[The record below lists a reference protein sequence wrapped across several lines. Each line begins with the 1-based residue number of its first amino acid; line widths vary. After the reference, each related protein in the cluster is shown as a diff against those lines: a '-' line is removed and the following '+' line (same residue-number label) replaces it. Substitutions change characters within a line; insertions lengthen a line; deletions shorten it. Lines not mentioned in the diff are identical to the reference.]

1 MKKQLCFRKWWI
13 YLGVFIGLS
22 GLAACGKEEPPP
34 VAEEVYEESNY
45 TLRVKNVQD
54 FEMEKEYEYQEGTDW
69 DWSYLNI
76 HTLSAFAKGE
86 KGYYVRLD
94 EFIYFCDFEKGTL
107 TPLCSRPDCL
117 HDKETNTAKQKEC
130 TAYLTWGGKGE
141 GIQYYD
147 GKLYANLYANEF
159 TNEGGIRFS
168 GDRLVAISEDGSSRE
183 VLDYELEDCYNFMLH
198 RGSIYYTSY
207 MTDPETLV
215 NTQTVYRID
224 MESGEK
230 SEIVRLDGWP
240 VLRVYPLGGYV
251 YILVPNGEGPT
262 VRKVI
267 YEIQTGRAKVEE
279 GNLQETLLP
288 DKKGKLLLGTVVDTN
303 QLTVE
308 EITMDGS
315 QRELVGDLSI
325 TNLNDFTIGQGSDP
339 VLTYWF
345 TADESYFY
353 VFGYIDHHS
362 ENSAIQDYPL
372 EAVFDR
378 NTGELLRVFELE
390 SRPPAQNFGVDD
402 TYLFYMCDMPYSG
415 ETKVYWMKKE
425 DLLKPEAKLQMMEP

>member
-1 MKKQLCFRKWWI
+1 M
-13 YLGVFIGLS
+13 
-22 GLAACGKEEPPP
+22 
-34 VAEEVYEESNY
+34 
-45 TLRVKNVQD
+45 
-54 FEMEKEYEYQEGTDW
+54 
-69 DWSYLNI
+69 
-76 HTLSAFAKGE
+76 
-86 KGYYVRLD
+86 
-94 EFIYFCDFEKGTL
+94 
-107 TPLCSRPDCL
+107 
-117 HDKETNTAKQKEC
+117 
-130 TAYLTWGGKGE
+130 
-141 GIQYYD
+141 
-147 GKLYANLYANEF
+147 
-159 TNEGGIRFS
+159 
-168 GDRLVAISEDGSSRE
+168 AISEDGSSRE

-240 VLRVYPLGGYV
+240 VTRVYPLGGYV

-267 YEIQTGRAKVEE
+267 YEIQTARAKVEE

-288 DKKGKLLLGTVVDTN
+288 DKKAKLLLGTTVNSN

-308 EITMDGS
+308 EIAMDGS
-315 QRELVGDLSI
+315 QRELVGELSI

-339 VLTYWF
+339 VITYWF

-425 DLLKPEAKLQMMEP
+425 DLLKPEAKFQMMEP